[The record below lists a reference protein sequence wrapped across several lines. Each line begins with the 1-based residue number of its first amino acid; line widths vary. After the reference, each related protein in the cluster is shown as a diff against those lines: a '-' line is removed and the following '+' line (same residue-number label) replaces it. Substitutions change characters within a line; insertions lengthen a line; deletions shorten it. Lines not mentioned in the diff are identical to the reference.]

1 MCLFV
6 SNFVTTNLIIGI
18 GILVILVYCTVLYCI
33 VFTVQYTIVKLR
45 QGSGKGQAR
54 MGKDGQGWA
63 RQGSGKDCQG
73 MLTKKPLKA

>member
-54 MGKDGQGWA
+54 IGKDRQGMV
-63 RQGSGKDCQG
+63 RQGSGKDRQG
-73 MLTKKPLKA
+73 SAKDGP